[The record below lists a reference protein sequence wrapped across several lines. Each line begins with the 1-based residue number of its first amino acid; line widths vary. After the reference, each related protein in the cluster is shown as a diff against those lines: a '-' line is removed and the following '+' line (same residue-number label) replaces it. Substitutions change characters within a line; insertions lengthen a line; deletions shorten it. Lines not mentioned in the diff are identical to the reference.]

1 MGPAAKAVPFIKSV
15 LDPTYAIS
23 AVSKDGSFLSAAG
36 FKTTNGAFIGGRFDD
51 LAGVYGYFGAVLR
64 GHSRFQFVRCNGFW
78 QKNATVRFSSFSTK
92 SVHSGSLQITLQALV
107 VPKALQLRV

>member
-1 MGPAAKAVPFIKSV
+1 MGPEAKAVPFIKSV

-36 FKTTNGAFIGGRFDD
+36 LKTTNGAFIGGRSDD

-64 GHSRFQFVRCNGFW
+64 GHSRFQIVRCNGFW

-92 SVHSGSLQITLQALV
+92 SAHSGSLQITLQALV
-107 VPKALQLRV
+107 APKALQLRV